1 MTKRKVS
8 FVLLACLSVV
18 MVILMAVPMA
28 ASAASGIQSTRW
40 SGAAFMGVDTFYG
53 GANVVAYT
61 AGSTAK
67 LTALVKNEGAVDAT
81 IREAK
86 IKFDWGGVFDATT
99 PPTQLKAGETGVF
112 TFEFTVPDVA
122 VATNT
127 AMHNYDVIVGYQN
140 QGTNYVRNLA
150 TWDDAVFSAGTTYQL
165 DQANIVSGSVRV
177 WFVDTLPTPDTI
189 TEQTTGWVMDE
200 RLGTITFGAAVPGTT
215 TIRADYQYCEAV
227 TGTVDG
233 VNKVFYTTQ
242 KPLVKDTLKVYL
254 RNDTTQKFEA
264 AAAGWTVDLETGKI
278 TLASAPS
285 TVQTVRV
292 GYEYWSRWPISTGT
306 NFVVYSADQAGAV
319 DSSQKYNA
327 MNTNYPAYLF
337 TPGTVAAKAREE
349 ASVSAAKAGVDYTAG
364 DFVNAKTGYD
374 TAVTSLQAA
383 IDADASLNTPVE
395 TALMGLLSSAE
406 PVVDAYAAKL
416 NAEAKQAN
424 GEASMYKNLGVF
436 YIMLGV
442 ATLLAGIGGILWA
455 YSRLVAAKGPKQL

>member
-1 MTKRKVS
+1 VTKRKVS
-8 FVLLACLSVV
+8 VALLACLMVV
-18 MVILMAVPMA
+18 MAILMAVPMGS
-28 ASAASGIQSTRW
+28 SAASGIQSTQW
-40 SGAAFMGVDTFYG
+40 SGAAFMGVDNFYG

-86 IKFDWGGVFDATT
+86 IRFDWGDVFAATNA
-99 PPTQLKAGETGVF
+99 PTQLKAGETGVF

-127 AMHNYDVIVGYQN
+127 AMHSYDVIVGYQN

-150 TWDDAVFSAGTTYQL
+150 AWDDGVFSAGTTYQL
-165 DQANIVSGSVRV
+165 DHQNLIPGSVKV
-177 WFVDTLPTPDTI
+177 WFEDAAAHTI
-189 TEQTTGWVMDE
+189 TEQTTGWVTDD
-200 RLGTITFGAAVPGTT
+200 RIGTITFGAAIPVGATVRT
-215 TIRADYQYCEAV
+215 DYQYGEAV

-242 KPLVKDTLKVYL
+242 KPLADGSVKVYL
-254 RNDTTQKFEA
+254 RNDTTQKFDPA
-264 AAAGWTVDLETGKI
+264 ATGWTVDLETGKI

-285 TVQTVRV
+285 TVQSVIV
-292 GYEYWSRWPISTGT
+292 GYEYWSRWPTSTGT
-306 NFVVYSADQAGAV
+306 NFVVYSADQAGAA
-319 DSSQKYNA
+319 DSAQTYNS

-349 ASVSAAKAGVDYTAG
+349 ASVTAAKAAADYTAG
-364 DFVNAKTGYD
+364 DFANAKTGYE

-383 IDADASLNTPVE
+383 IEADATLNTPVE
-395 TALMGLLSSAE
+395 TAVMGLLSGADD
-406 PVVDAYAAKL
+406 VVNAYAGKL
-416 NAEAKQAN
+416 K
-424 GEASMYKNLGVF
+424 GEASMDKNVGVF

-442 ATLLAGIGGILWA
+442 AVILAGLATIIWA
-455 YSRLVAAKGPKQL
+455 FAQFVVARGPSHHEHT